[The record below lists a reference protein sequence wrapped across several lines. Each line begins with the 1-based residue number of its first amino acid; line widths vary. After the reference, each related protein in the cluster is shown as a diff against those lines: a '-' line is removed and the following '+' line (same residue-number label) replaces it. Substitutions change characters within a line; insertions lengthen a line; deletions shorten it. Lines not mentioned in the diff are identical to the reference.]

1 MASICPLGVVTTEEA
16 GFRHEAMPYDS
27 VHDLVIQVSEFLEP
41 GLVRGDLVMIV
52 VESEKTAIF
61 RNLFGER
68 VEVAAMEEVAPNPGR
83 LISLWHDYLADN
95 CAPGDTVWGVGEPVY
110 PSRKPAEVVEA
121 QIHER
126 LLDRAFA
133 DTPYR
138 LLTACPYDTEQ
149 LSPEVIEE
157 MEFSHLY
164 VLEGGQTRTNPRYET
179 DRETLL
185 HGDLPNPPIP
195 EDWFTPFTAIGLA
208 EMRRDLAEQ
217 ARDLGVLSERIP
229 DLLLAVNEIAT
240 NSVLYAGGGT
250 LGVWPDN
257 GHMVCEVRDRGYIRD
272 DLVGRRRPDFTQ
284 ERGRGIWLANQVSDL
299 VQLRTGPS
307 GTRVRIMFDCVRA
320 A

>member
-1 MASICPLGVVTTEEA
+1 VTTEDA
-16 GFRHEAMPYDS
+16 RFRHEAMPYYS
-27 VHDLVIQVSEFLEP
+27 VHDLVSQVSEFLEP
-41 GLVRGDLVMIV
+41 GLARGDLVMIV
-52 VESEKTAIF
+52 VESEKTAVF
-61 RNLFGER
+61 RNLFGDK

-83 LISLWHDYLADN
+83 LISLWHDYLTDN
-95 CAPGDTVWGVGEPVY
+95 SSPGATVWGVGEPVY
-110 PSRKPAEVVEA
+110 PGRKAAEVAEA

-126 LLDRAFA
+126 LLDKAFA

-138 LLTACPYDTEQ
+138 LMTACPYDIEQ
-149 LSPEVIEE
+149 LSPDVIEE
-157 MEFSHLY
+157 MEYSHMY
-164 VLEGGQTRTNPRYET
+164 VLEGGRTRANPRYEP
-179 DRETLL
+179 DPHAVLD
-185 HGDLPNPPIP
+185 GDLPAPPIP
-195 EDWFTPFTAIGLA
+195 EDWFMPFSAIGLA

-250 LGVWPDN
+250 VGVWPDN

-272 DLVGRRRPDFTQ
+272 ELVGRRRPEYTQ

-299 VQLRTGPS
+299 VQIRTGPK
-307 GTRVRIMFDCVRA
+307 GTRVRIMFDCLRA

>member
-1 MASICPLGVVTTEEA
+1 VTTEDA
-16 GFRHEAMPYDS
+16 RFRHEAMPYYS
-27 VHDLVIQVSEFLEP
+27 VHDLVSQVSEFLEP
-41 GLVRGDLVMIV
+41 GLARGDLVMIV
-52 VESEKTAIF
+52 VESEKTAVF
-61 RNLFGER
+61 RNLFGDK

-83 LISLWHDYLADN
+83 LISLWHDYLTDN
-95 CAPGDTVWGVGEPVY
+95 SSPGATVWGVGEPVY
-110 PSRKPAEVVEA
+110 PGRKAAEVAEA

-126 LLDRAFA
+126 LLDKAFA

-138 LLTACPYDTEQ
+138 LMTACPYDIEQ
-149 LSPEVIEE
+149 LSPDVIEE
-157 MEFSHLY
+157 MEYSHMY
-164 VLEGGQTRTNPRYET
+164 VLEGGRTRANPRYEA
-179 DRETLL
+179 
-185 HGDLPNPPIP
+185 
-195 EDWFTPFTAIGLA
+195 WFMPFSAIGLA

-250 LGVWPDN
+250 VGVWPDN

-272 DLVGRRRPDFTQ
+272 ELVGRRRPEYTQ

-299 VQLRTGPS
+299 VQIRTGPK
-307 GTRVRIMFDCVRA
+307 GTRVRIMFDCLRA

>member
-1 MASICPLGVVTTEEA
+1 
-16 GFRHEAMPYDS
+16 MPYDS
-27 VHDLVIQVSEFLEP
+27 VHDLVSQVSEFLEP

-83 LISLWHDYLADN
+83 LISLWHDYLADS

-110 PSRKPAEVVEA
+110 PGRKPAELVEA

-138 LLTACPYDTEQ
+138 LLTACPYDTVQ
-149 LSPEVIEE
+149 LSPDVIEE

-164 VLEGGQTRTNPRYET
+164 VLEGGEPRINPRYET

-185 HGDLPNPPIP
+185 DGDLPNPPIP
-195 EDWFTPFTAIGLA
+195 EDWFNP
-208 EMRRDLAEQ
+208 
-217 ARDLGVLSERIP
+217 
-229 DLLLAVNEIAT
+229 
-240 NSVLYAGGGT
+240 
-250 LGVWPDN
+250 
-257 GHMVCEVRDRGYIRD
+257 
-272 DLVGRRRPDFTQ
+272 
-284 ERGRGIWLANQVSDL
+284 
-299 VQLRTGPS
+299 
-307 GTRVRIMFDCVRA
+307 
-320 A
+320 

>member
-1 MASICPLGVVTTEEA
+1 MTTEEEA
-16 GFRHEAMPYDS
+16 LFRHEAMPYDS
-27 VHDLVIQVSEFLEP
+27 IEDLVGQVTDFLEP
-41 GLVRGDLVMIV
+41 GLTRGDLAMIV
-52 VESEKTAIF
+52 VESEKTARF
-61 RNLFGER
+61 RNAFGER

-83 LISLWHDYLADN
+83 LISLWHDFLEDN
-95 CAPGDTVWGVGEPVY
+95 CVPGDMVWGVGEPVY
-110 PSRKPAEVVEA
+110 PGRRKAELVEA

-133 DTPYR
+133 GSKYR
-138 LLTACPYDTEQ
+138 LMTVCPYDTGQ
-149 LSPEVIEE
+149 LAPEAIEE
-157 MEFSHLY
+157 MERSHLY
-164 VLEGGQTRTNPRYET
+164 ILDGGETRRNPRFEPEEGHVL
-179 DRETLL
+179 D
-185 HGDLPNPPIP
+185 GDLPAPPIP

-208 EMRRDLAEQ
+208 GMRRDLAEQ

-272 DLVGRRRPDFTQ
+272 ELVGRRRPDYKQ

-307 GTRVRIMFDCVRA
+307 GTRVRIMFDCLRA

>member
-1 MASICPLGVVTTEEA
+1 
-16 GFRHEAMPYDS
+16 MPYDS
-27 VHDLVIQVSEFLEP
+27 TEDLVGQVSEFLEP
-41 GLVRGDLVMIV
+41 GLARGDLVMIV
-52 VESEKTAIF
+52 VESGKTGMF
-61 RNLFGER
+61 RNRFGDR
-68 VEVAAMEEVAPNPGR
+68 VEVADMEEVAPNPGR
-83 LISLWHDYLADN
+83 LISLWHDFLDDN
-95 CAPGDTVWGVGEPVY
+95 CAPGDSVWGVGEPVY
-110 PSRKPAEVVEA
+110 PGRRPAELVEA

-138 LLTACPYDTEQ
+138 LMTACPYDTSR
-149 LSPEVIEE
+149 LAPDVIVE
-157 MEFSHLY
+157 MERSHLY
-164 VLEGGQTRTNPRYET
+164 VLERGETRENPRFQPEGGG
-179 DRETLL
+179 LL
-185 HGDLPNPPIP
+185 DVDLPAPPIP
-195 EDWFTPFTAIGLA
+195 EDWFTPFTAIRLA

-217 ARDLGVLSERIP
+217 ARDLGVQSERIP

-272 DLVGRRRPDFTQ
+272 ELVGRRRPAATQ
-284 ERGRGIWLANQVSDL
+284 VRGRGIWLANQVSDL

-307 GTRVRIMFDCVRA
+307 GTRVRLMFDCVKA